1 MTPLYVDAVG
11 LSGPGMAAWQDG
23 AEVVASR
30 KPFRPDDI
38 APCPSELLPANERRR
53 VSPTV
58 RLALKVAEE
67 ALAQSSLDMDGICS
81 VFATCDGD
89 TEIIDSICRA
99 LTLPGRPVSPTQFHN
114 SVHNAAVGYWSI
126 ATRSHAAS
134 NAISAFSY
142 SAPMAFLE
150 AAIQVTEEEIPV
162 LLVTQEVAAPR
173 AMLEACPAKQ
183 PFSAALLLAP
193 VDYCAQPISTL
204 RFTTAAKSV
213 NWPEFPEG
221 LRDNLADNP
230 GAGLLPLL
238 AAVAEHDAA
247 RSGNGRKMDAP
258 VNLSFPLSEDLC
270 LNIELTHFPPA

>member
-1 MTPLYVDAVG
+1 MTELDMIG
-11 LSGPGMAAWQDG
+11 LGVWSTGFSNWREFVTGMTTGTWQ
-23 AEVVASR
+23 SN
-30 KPFRPDDI
+30 
-38 APCPSELLPANERRR
+38 SEAQPALMPARERRR
-53 VSPTV
+53 APQSVKMAVEVMDQACNMASLNPTAVASVFTSSAGDTQITDYMCRTLSTAPRLLSPT
-58 RLALKVAEE
+58 R
-67 ALAQSSLDMDGICS
+67 
-81 VFATCDGD
+81 
-89 TEIIDSICRA
+89 
-99 LTLPGRPVSPTQFHN
+99 FHN

-213 NWPEFPEG
+213 NWPEFPES
-221 LRDNLADNP
+221 LRENLADNP

-238 AAVAEHDAA
+238 AAVAEYDAA